1 MKKIISLSVTLCM
14 LLSLIGC
21 QLVPNVGNLLNGKNN
36 NNQVTVTTPDPVTP
50 DVVAPDPVKPDPEP
64 VEPDPEPVEPVE
76 PDPEPVEPVT
86 PPVVSGYVEPTELG
100 DSVYDY
106 QVSINGQILQLPMYV
121 DDLLSLGWTLN
132 KYSDSLDDTLKSGY
146 YNLYSF
152 DKDGMKIGVDICN
165 WDINAKPARECV
177 VNGID
182 IRDTDVKGADV
193 KLPGGIDFFS
203 STRDDVVAT
212 YGDPSD
218 LYEGSVLETEYA
230 HLTYSEDYSREVRIS
245 INVTEGSR
253 IDGVSIDNFVEPE
266 GFVQGEISTEVPAI
280 AAAYVAPTAPSDN
293 PEDYIFELE
302 GALYKLPC
310 PVSEFTKNG
319 WEIVESKSE
328 DTIEGS
334 GSGRVTLRKN
344 NWEFWDYVR
353 NYDENA
359 TSVEN
364 CFVDAFEMRDH
375 DANVKVKICGG
386 VEYHNNLDEAFKIL
400 EPLGFIRENDEK
412 KDTQG
417 YIGYDGGSSFNGY
430 SMYFYDGEIKD
441 ITIKNELKK
450 KEIMA
455 LYGLE

>member
-1 MKKIISLSVTLCM
+1 MKKFISLSVTLCM
-14 LLSLIGC
+14 LLSLVGC
-21 QLVPNVGNLLNGKNN
+21 QLVPNIGNLISGKDSNS
-36 NNQVTVTTPDPVTP
+36 QVEVTTPDPVSP

-64 VEPDPEPVEPVE
+64 VEPDPEPVKPEPE
-76 PDPEPVEPVT
+76 PDPEPVT
-86 PPVVSGYVEPTELG
+86 PPIVSGYVEPTELG

-132 KYSDSLDDTLKSGY
+132 KYSDSLDDTLKAGY
-146 YNLYSF
+146 YNLYTF
-152 DKDGMKIGVDICN
+152 EKDDLKIRVDICN

-182 IRDTDVKGADV
+182 FYNTDLKGADV
-193 KLPGGIDFFS
+193 KLPGGIDVFAS
-203 STRDDVVAT
+203 NHEDALAA

-218 LYEGSVLETEYA
+218 EYESTILETNRVSY
-230 HLTYSEDYSREVRIS
+230 TYTEDYSRQVKIS
-245 INVTEGSR
+245 FNLSEGDI
-253 IDGVSIDNFVEPE
+253 IDSVSIDNFIEPE
-266 GFVQGEISTEVPAI
+266 GFVQGELSTDIPAI
-280 AAAYVAPTAPSDN
+280 AAAYVAPTALSDN
-293 PEDYIFELE
+293 PEDYIFELD

-319 WEIVESKSE
+319 WEVVESKSE
-328 DTIEGS
+328 DIIEGS
-334 GSGRVTLRKN
+334 GSGKVTLRKN

-364 CFVDAFEMRDH
+364 CFLDAFEMRDH
-375 DANVKVKICGG
+375 GAKVKVKICGG

-412 KDTQG
+412 DDTKG